1 MQHSSSM
8 SNNCSPPDADAHG
21 SATRERGGCDNM
33 FVGLVL
39 WTLVHTTEALAGD
52 QAPLSGN
59 TAKPDFNDLR
69 QPTPLS
75 AFMFEIPAPYQA
87 TGLPETKTYST
98 QEFRP
103 RGHSSLNPESPVGA
117 VDQVAAVGEESLM
130 DRTTVWQRLAEYR
143 SLNRVQVVTLW
154 ETGGSSLSLQAGRKG
169 DPTLQWTSR
178 LMNRGRAPRGVL
190 DKLFSTS
197 LGGAVGRGL
206 HLGPHAINADPIGK
220 PAKPLDAGVVGV
232 SK

>member
-8 SNNCSPPDADAHG
+8 SNKCSPPDADAHG
-21 SATRERGGCDNM
+21 SATRERGRCDKM

-39 WTLVHTTEALAGD
+39 WMLVHTTEALAGD
-52 QAPLSGN
+52 QAPLSGT

-117 VDQVAAVGEESLM
+117 VPQV
-130 DRTTVWQRLAEYR
+130 
-143 SLNRVQVVTLW
+143 
-154 ETGGSSLSLQAGRKG
+154 
-169 DPTLQWTSR
+169 
-178 LMNRGRAPRGVL
+178 
-190 DKLFSTS
+190 
-197 LGGAVGRGL
+197 
-206 HLGPHAINADPIGK
+206 
-220 PAKPLDAGVVGV
+220 
-232 SK
+232 

>member
-1 MQHSSSM
+1 
-8 SNNCSPPDADAHG
+8 
-21 SATRERGGCDNM
+21 
-33 FVGLVL
+33 
-39 WTLVHTTEALAGD
+39 
-52 QAPLSGN
+52 
-59 TAKPDFNDLR
+59 
-69 QPTPLS
+69 
-75 AFMFEIPAPYQA
+75 
-87 TGLPETKTYST
+87 
-98 QEFRP
+98 
-103 RGHSSLNPESPVGA
+103 
-117 VDQVAAVGEESLM
+117 M

-206 HLGPHAINADPIGK
+206 HFGPHAINADPIGK